1 MYILIYVYVY
11 VYTCIYIYI
20 YICTHVRNG
29 QWKHDDCAQA
39 AASES
44 FGIKVWIARVV
55 GVGLQTHTPRLN
67 GYFALAAEEAIQNGV
82 FSRLH

>member
-1 MYILIYVYVY
+1 MHILIYVYVY

-55 GVGLQTHTPRLN
+55 GVGLQTHTPRFN

>member
-11 VYTCIYIYI
+11 VYTCIYI

-55 GVGLQTHTPRLN
+55 GVGLQTHTPRFN